1 MGKKDGKIFSN
12 LNRRSGAR
20 RERER
25 ERETDDTKQDG
36 SARAIREEEHC
47 SVSVVV
53 IF

>member
-1 MGKKDGKIFSN
+1 MGKIFSN
-12 LNRRSGAR
+12 LNPSDVAAR
-20 RERER
+20 VRARARER

>member
-1 MGKKDGKIFSN
+1 MGKIFSN
-12 LNRRSGAR
+12 LNRRSGA
-20 RERER
+20 RER